1 MTLDDINREIT
12 RLSKTYDH
20 KNWRVMMLVGRNQ
33 FKWLGSLGPPNLPI
47 TNLKPNFF
55 GTLYGIDFVCVNKD
69 DYLEAVAILE

>member
-1 MTLDDINREIT
+1 MSLDDINNEIT

-33 FKWLGSLGPPNLPI
+33 FKWLSTLCCIGMGI
-47 TNLKPNFF
+47 TNFQTDLF

-69 DYLEAVAILE
+69 DYLEGVAILE